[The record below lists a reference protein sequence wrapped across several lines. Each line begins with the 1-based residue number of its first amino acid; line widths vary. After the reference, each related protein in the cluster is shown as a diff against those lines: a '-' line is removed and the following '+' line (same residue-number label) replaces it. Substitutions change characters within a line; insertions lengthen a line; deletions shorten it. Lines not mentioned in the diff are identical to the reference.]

1 MIPLFVLGIN
11 HDSASV
17 EVRERV
23 AFSPELIEVALQS
36 LVEQTS
42 AVESAIMSTC
52 NRTELYVVVDQTVQ
66 EPLAINEILEWLAN
80 HHGLELSVLE
90 SCYYHRTLKPTGI
103 LLRVGCV
110 CCSWV

>member
-23 AFSPELIEVALQS
+23 AFSPESIEDALQH

-52 NRTELYVVVDQTVQ
+52 NRTELYAVLDASIPTDVAVT
-66 EPLAINEILEWLAN
+66 ELLNWLAS
-80 HHGLELSVLE
+80 HHKLDISILQQ
-90 SCYYHRTLKPTGI
+90 CYYCKAHDVCGE
-103 LLRVGCV
+103 RVKFVSAG
-110 CCSWV
+110 